1 MKVGYTLADLPA
13 LRPYPWQRLFPSD
26 VAPEAL
32 ALISRLLMFD
42 PNKRITASETLHHSL
57 FCDASAHAESLAL
70 EQACTDH
77 PCACPSS
84 FMLFPLP
91 IYPLSAL
98 CPPPPPRQLL
108 PTSPVPTPPTLPHVC
123 PSPQWSRRPLPSLLR
138 FLMTRSPNLRPISMR
153 CSWSHL
159 VCLTPLRAERAIR
172 ARCFPLTALPPGA
185 CRLPRLLL
193 RRLKALRHA
202 CMLSCCERE
211 SKRQRAW

>member
-91 IYPLSAL
+91 IDPLSASAPL
-98 CPPPPPRQLL
+98 PPLGNCCPPLRSQHRQPFLM
-108 PTSPVPTPPTLPHVC
+108 SVPVHSGRGD
-123 PSPQWSRRPLPSLLR
+123 PSPLYYA
-138 FLMTRSPNLRPISMR
+138 F
-153 CSWSHL
+153 
-159 VCLTPLRAERAIR
+159 
-172 ARCFPLTALPPGA
+172 
-185 CRLPRLLL
+185 
-193 RRLKALRHA
+193 
-202 CMLSCCERE
+202 
-211 SKRQRAW
+211 